1 MKMFTLCFTVILIT
15 IFTTMLYSENQPQLQ
30 WEGMDI
36 TLDAPTIGTIFYK
49 DLANKLVLIDFKEV
63 EEKLST
69 VQLMQADKVILEDS
83 VTDLA
88 TDSIYELN
96 LNTYDK
102 GDYTITLIT
111 VEKRA
116 ISEQIT
122 IE

>member
-1 MKMFTLCFTVILIT
+1 MFTLCFTVILIT

-30 WEGMDI
+30 LEGI
-36 TLDAPTIGTIFYK
+36 ELTLDAPTIGTIFYK

-63 EEKLST
+63 RERLST
-69 VQLMQADKVILEDS
+69 VQLTQADKVLLEDKVS
-83 VTDLA
+83 DLA
-88 TDSIYELN
+88 IDSIYELD

-102 GDYTITLIT
+102 GNYTITLIT
-111 VEKRA
+111 LEKRA